1 MRKVGLLL
9 LLTALLAV
17 PAMGQ
22 DEYPK
27 AEIFGGFSYGNLST
41 DGTREGFYGW
51 QASAAGNFHKNVGIV
66 ADFGGQYKSIE
77 GVRVSTYEYLVG
89 PRFYYRQEKA
99 TVFAHALFGGARI
112 GAGAGGVSVSSNG
125 FAMGYGGGVDV
136 KINDRVAFRVFQ
148 VDYMPTRFEGVW
160 QKSNVR
166 LGVGIVFTS
175 GK

>member
-27 AEIFGGFSYGNLST
+27 AEVFGGFSYLNADLYVE
-41 DGTREGFYGW
+41 RLNAMGW
-51 QASAAGNFHKNVGIV
+51 QASVAGNFHKNIGIV
-66 ADFGGQYKSIE
+66 ADFGGQYKSIG
-77 GVRVSTYEYLVG
+77 GVTGSTYEFMFG
-89 PRFYYRQEKA
+89 PQFNSRTEKA
-99 TVFAHALFGGARI
+99 NVFFHGLFGGASAR
-112 GAGAGGVSVSSNG
+112 AGGESVNG
-125 FAMGYGGGVDV
+125 LGLGVGGGVDV
-136 KINDRVAFRVFQ
+136 KISDRLAFRVFQ
-148 VDYMPTRFEGVW
+148 VDYIPTHIEGAW
-160 QKSNVR
+160 QGSFR